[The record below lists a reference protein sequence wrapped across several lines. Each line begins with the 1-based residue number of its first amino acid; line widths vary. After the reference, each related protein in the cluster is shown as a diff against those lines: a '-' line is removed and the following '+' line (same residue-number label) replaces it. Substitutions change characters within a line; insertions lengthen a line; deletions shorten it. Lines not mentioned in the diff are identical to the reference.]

1 MPLRMEVGLGRGHIV
16 LDEDPAPQEG
26 HSSPLPTQF
35 SAHVY
40 CRQTVAHLSNCWA
53 IRSCFSLGLI
63 TSYSS
68 HLLDFLDLLYHLP

>member
-53 IRSCFSLGLI
+53 LRSFQFRPNYEL
-63 TSYSS
+63 
-68 HLLDFLDLLYHLP
+68 